1 MLERKQ
7 VVPPKTTGVN
17 PTRKQNAASDTLVS
31 FEYKGRQLKI
41 DTSDWNSLYFE
52 DAGVQK
58 KLVIRDSKGD
68 LNINSA
74 KAAAYAYGII

>member
-17 PTRKQNAASDTLVS
+17 PTRKQNAAADTLVS
-31 FEYKGRQLKI
+31 FEYKGRQMKI

-52 DAGVQK
+52 DKGV
-58 KLVIRDSKGD
+58 
-68 LNINSA
+68 
-74 KAAAYAYGII
+74 